1 MVSELRPLEPTTF
14 GFDYDPA
21 GLNDF
26 INGPSIKWGE
36 QAIFYCFLTIQVV
49 YKDIY
54 RWERS
59 LNGSLSSSSQ

>member
-26 INGPSIKWGE
+26 INGPSIK
-36 QAIFYCFLTIQVV
+36 
-49 YKDIY
+49 
-54 RWERS
+54 
-59 LNGSLSSSSQ
+59 